1 MAKCKIILLIVV
13 VFLFKTSWAQEH
25 EEAKHRVALVLG
37 HSYVSLDNNEI
48 LSIPTFGLDY
58 EYWLNNHWGIGVFS
72 DIELIT
78 NELTPTVDD
87 VRVER
92 EYPIV
97 LTFDVVWNPI
107 EHIEFVV
114 GPGFVFEERKTEN
127 IIRLGIEY
135 DLTLGHHW
143 DVAPNVF
150 YDQKLNDG
158 YAVSI
163 GIGIG
168 KSF

>member
-1 MAKCKIILLIVV
+1 MKSKILVLVLV
-13 VFLFKTSWAQEH
+13 VFSLKMGWSQEH

-37 HSYVSLDNNEI
+37 HSYVSLDNNEV
-48 LSIPTFGLDY
+48 LSIPTFGFDY
-58 EYWLNNHWGIGVFS
+58 EYWINNHWGVGIFS

-78 NELTPTVDD
+78 NELTPTVDG
-87 VRVER
+87 VMVER
-92 EYPIV
+92 EYPVV
-97 LTFDVVWNPI
+97 LTLDVVWNPI

-114 GPGFVFEERKTEN
+114 GPGFVFEESETEK

-143 DVAPNVF
+143 DVAPNLF
-150 YDQKLNDG
+150 YDQKLDGG
-158 YAVSI
+158 YALSI